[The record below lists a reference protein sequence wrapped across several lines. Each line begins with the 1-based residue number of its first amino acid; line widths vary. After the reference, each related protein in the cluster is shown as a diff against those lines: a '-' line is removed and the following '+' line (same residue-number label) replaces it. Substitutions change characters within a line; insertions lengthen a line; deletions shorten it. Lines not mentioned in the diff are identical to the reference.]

1 MKGNLRFKQLQ
12 LNYINNNNSNK
23 KQQITL
29 KISNKFY
36 QGRYGYHI

>member
-36 QGRYGYHI
+36 